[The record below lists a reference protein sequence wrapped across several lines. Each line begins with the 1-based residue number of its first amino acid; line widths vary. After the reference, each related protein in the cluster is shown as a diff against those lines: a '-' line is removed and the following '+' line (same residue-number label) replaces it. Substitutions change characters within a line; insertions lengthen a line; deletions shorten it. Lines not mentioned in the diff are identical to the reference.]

1 MSKNKVSIIG
11 AGNVGATAT
20 YYIAEKVIADLV
32 MVDIAGGMTQ
42 AKAVDFLHAGPLR
55 GYDVSIS
62 IVGTSDFAQI
72 ADSNVVVITAGLPRK
87 PGMDRMDLLKVNA
100 GIVKQAARAVAEHA
114 PNAIVIVVSNP
125 LDIMCHVALR
135 STGFALRRVIGMAG
149 ILDATR
155 FRYFV
160 AEQLGCALSSV
171 HAMVLGGHG
180 DQMVPLPRLTTVGGV
195 PITELMDAP
204 TIARLVDRTRK
215 GGAEI
220 VSLLKTGSAYYA
232 PAASVADMVE
242 AVITDRKHLAPCAAY
257 VRGEYGINDLF
268 IGVPVILGKN
278 GIERIVELAL
288 QDDER
293 AQLQASADAVR
304 KGVEELN
311 TFFKPTSH
319 RGGRRDVIG
328 RWLPPSAAASTADER
343 RGAAF
348 ACRGPDRTPATECVG
363 RRRARRH
370 WQRAVVLECP
380 SGPRPATNSW
390 RSGLS

>member
-32 MVDIAGGMTQ
+32 MVDVAGGMTQ
-42 AKAVDFLHAGPLR
+42 AKALDFLHAGPLR
-55 GYDVSIS
+55 GYDVSIA
-62 IVGTSDFAQI
+62 GTDDFARI

-100 GIVKQAARAVAEHA
+100 GIVKQAARAIVEHA

-135 STGFALRRVIGMAG
+135 STGFDLRRVVGMAG
-149 ILDATR
+149 ILDSTR

-160 AEQLGCALSSV
+160 AEQLNCALSSV

-195 PITELMDAP
+195 PITELMDAA

-220 VSLLKTGSAYYA
+220 VALLKTGSAYYA

-242 AVITDRKHLAPCAAY
+242 AVITDRKHLAPCATY
-257 VRGEYGINDLF
+257 VRGEYGIDDLF

-278 GIERIVELAL
+278 GVERIIELAL
-288 QDDER
+288 ADDER
-293 AQLQASADAVR
+293 KQLLASAVAVR
-304 KGVEELN
+304 QGVEELN
-311 TFFKPTSH
+311 TFFRPT
-319 RGGRRDVIG
+319 
-328 RWLPPSAAASTADER
+328 
-343 RGAAF
+343 
-348 ACRGPDRTPATECVG
+348 
-363 RRRARRH
+363 
-370 WQRAVVLECP
+370 
-380 SGPRPATNSW
+380 
-390 RSGLS
+390 

>member
-72 ADSNVVVITAGLPRK
+72 ADSNVVVVTAGVPRK

-100 GIVKQAARAVAEHA
+100 GIVEQAARAIVEHA

-135 STGFALRRVIGMAG
+135 STGFALRHVVGMAG

-160 AEQLGCALSSV
+160 SEQLGCALSSV

-180 DQMVPLPRLTTVGGV
+180 DQMVPLPRLTTVSGV
-195 PITELMDAP
+195 PITELMDPA
-204 TIARLVDRTRK
+204 TIARLVERTRK

-220 VSLLKTGSAYYA
+220 VGLLGTSAYYA

-242 AVITDRKHLAPCAAY
+242 AIITDRKHLAPCAAF
-257 VRGEYGINDLF
+257 VRGEYGIDDLF
-268 IGVPVILGKN
+268 IGVPTILGKN
-278 GIERIVELAL
+278 GVERIIELEL
-288 QDDER
+288 LEDER
-293 AQLQASADAVR
+293 AQLLASAAAVR
-304 KGVEELN
+304 KGLDELN
-311 TFFKPTSH
+311 TFFK
-319 RGGRRDVIG
+319 
-328 RWLPPSAAASTADER
+328 
-343 RGAAF
+343 
-348 ACRGPDRTPATECVG
+348 AT
-363 RRRARRH
+363 
-370 WQRAVVLECP
+370 
-380 SGPRPATNSW
+380 
-390 RSGLS
+390 

>member
-32 MVDIAGGMTQ
+32 MVDIEGGMTQ
-42 AKAVDFLHAGPLR
+42 AKALDFLHAGPLR
-55 GYDVSIS
+55 GYDVSIA
-62 IVGTSDFAQI
+62 GTDDFARI

-100 GIVKQAARAVAEHA
+100 GIVKQAARAIVEHA

-135 STGFALRRVIGMAG
+135 STGFDLRRVVGMAG
-149 ILDATR
+149 ILDSTR

-160 AEQLGCALSSV
+160 AEQLSCALSSV

-195 PITELMDAP
+195 PITELMDAT

-220 VSLLKTGSAYYA
+220 VALLKTGSAYYA

-242 AVITDRKHLAPCAAY
+242 AVITDRKHLAPCATY
-257 VRGEYGINDLF
+257 VRGEYGIDDLF

-278 GIERIVELAL
+278 GVERIIELPL
-288 QDDER
+288 TDDER
-293 AQLQASADAVR
+293 KQLLASAVAVR
-304 KGVEELN
+304 QGVEELN
-311 TFFKPTSH
+311 TFFRPT
-319 RGGRRDVIG
+319 
-328 RWLPPSAAASTADER
+328 
-343 RGAAF
+343 
-348 ACRGPDRTPATECVG
+348 
-363 RRRARRH
+363 
-370 WQRAVVLECP
+370 
-380 SGPRPATNSW
+380 
-390 RSGLS
+390 

>member
-1 MSKNKVSIIG
+1 MAKNKVSIIG

-32 MVDIAGGMTQ
+32 MVDVAGGMTQ
-42 AKAVDFLHAGPLR
+42 AKALDFLHAGPLR
-55 GYDVSIS
+55 GYDVSIA
-62 IVGTSDFAQI
+62 GTDDFARI

-100 GIVKQAARAVAEHA
+100 GIVKQAARAIVEHA

-135 STGFALRRVIGMAG
+135 STGFDLRRVVGMAG
-149 ILDATR
+149 ILDSTR

-160 AEQLGCALSSV
+160 AEQLSCALSSV

-195 PITELMDAP
+195 PITELMDAA

-220 VSLLKTGSAYYA
+220 VALLKTGSAYYA

-242 AVITDRKHLAPCAAY
+242 AVITDRKHLAPCATY
-257 VRGEYGINDLF
+257 VRGEYGIDDLF

-278 GIERIVELAL
+278 GVERIIELPL
-288 QDDER
+288 TDDER
-293 AQLQASADAVR
+293 KQLLASAVAVR
-304 KGVEELN
+304 QGVEELN
-311 TFFKPTSH
+311 TFFRPT
-319 RGGRRDVIG
+319 
-328 RWLPPSAAASTADER
+328 
-343 RGAAF
+343 
-348 ACRGPDRTPATECVG
+348 
-363 RRRARRH
+363 
-370 WQRAVVLECP
+370 
-380 SGPRPATNSW
+380 
-390 RSGLS
+390 

>member
-11 AGNVGATAT
+11 AANVGATAT
-20 YYIAEKVIADLV
+20 YYIAEKVIPDLV

-72 ADSNVVVITAGLPRK
+72 ADSSVVVITAGLPRK

-100 GIVKQAARAVAEHA
+100 GIVKQAARAIVEHA

-135 STGFALRRVIGMAG
+135 STGFDLRHVVGMAG

-155 FRYFV
+155 FRFFV

-180 DQMVPLPRLTTVGGV
+180 DQMVPLPRLTTVSGV
-195 PITELMDAP
+195 PITELMEAA

-220 VSLLKTGSAYYA
+220 VGLLKTGSAYYA

-257 VRGEYGINDLF
+257 LRGEYGIDDLF
-268 IGVPVILGKN
+268 IGVPTILGKN
-278 GIERIVELAL
+278 GVERIIELEL
-288 QDDER
+288 REDER
-293 AQLQASADAVR
+293 AQLRTSADAVR
-304 KGVEELN
+304 KGVDERN
-311 TFFKPTSH
+311 TFFKPT
-319 RGGRRDVIG
+319 
-328 RWLPPSAAASTADER
+328 
-343 RGAAF
+343 
-348 ACRGPDRTPATECVG
+348 
-363 RRRARRH
+363 
-370 WQRAVVLECP
+370 
-380 SGPRPATNSW
+380 
-390 RSGLS
+390 